1 MDQDHDLPHQPPP
14 SRPTSQ
20 DPFDWMHNAFDF
32 DNPVIE
38 GGPPISQSTV
48 DLQAYYSHLSSPHV
62 RHAPYIT
69 SQRRHRRDRPLSHPT
84 AVEQGEE
91 GPSQGVAFNGPSPVL
106 RGVPPPTLVTAS
118 PAPSPAPPP
127 APSPLPPP
135 AQFLAIS
142 APSPA
147 PAASTQT
154 VPAVPSIFFGL
165 SDLDEVK
172 AESLF
177 QMKCGLLNS
186 SFLPK
191 DSSDVARMAKVCITA
206 QVSHSPELT
215 AWSNTKDGK
224 LEATKL
230 CTALTTLR
238 KNIKFLARSAAL
250 WGYNLHQLMHT
261 ESKLMVKN
269 FVKRLIKDNSYLR
282 GTVNGENVDIP
293 FANVAL
299 LYFIRQLLF
308 HDRQYKQFIGEKQN
322 LQPLFTYTS
331 VLFKWAL
338 TEMSTGVFQ
347 DIDFK
352 LNEATTEHTAMEN
365 LFKTLT
371 HEQIVALTA
380 SVYN

>member
-1 MDQDHDLPHQPPP
+1 MVTIVRNLPCLHLLFDRWITSVNTVNTRYPSIKPFSTSDSHLMDHDHGLPHQPPP
-14 SRPTSQ
+14 SQPTSQ

-48 DLQAYYSHLSSPHV
+48 DLQAYYSHLSSPRV
-62 RHAPYIT
+62 RLAPYIT

-118 PAPSPAPPP
+118 PAPFPAPPP

-172 AESLF
+172 AQALF
-177 QMKCGLLNS
+177 QMKCSILNS

-191 DSSDVARMAKVCITA
+191 DSSDVARMAKVCINA
-206 QVSHSPELT
+206 QVSHSRRSLDS
-215 AWSNTKDGK
+215 AWTIH
-224 LEATKL
+224 
-230 CTALTTLR
+230 C
-238 KNIKFLARSAAL
+238 
-250 WGYNLHQLMHT
+250 
-261 ESKLMVKN
+261 
-269 FVKRLIKDNSYLR
+269 
-282 GTVNGENVDIP
+282 
-293 FANVAL
+293 
-299 LYFIRQLLF
+299 
-308 HDRQYKQFIGEKQN
+308 
-322 LQPLFTYTS
+322 
-331 VLFKWAL
+331 
-338 TEMSTGVFQ
+338 
-347 DIDFK
+347 
-352 LNEATTEHTAMEN
+352 
-365 LFKTLT
+365 
-371 HEQIVALTA
+371 
-380 SVYN
+380 